1 MGGLDFLADRDD
13 VPLAAIRTSAI
24 AAPIP
29 PPAPS
34 SGLTPRWAP
43 GLQPPFNRGDPVLVA
58 NQNHGRVGM
67 EAWHD
72 RVGIIRAALCVWYSY
87 SHIFLLRRYAAGR
100 VH

>member
-1 MGGLDFLADRDD
+1 MRSASRW
-13 VPLAAIRTSAI
+13 VAAARE
-24 AAPIP
+24 PIEVSNHWKVLV
-29 PPAPS
+29 A
-34 SGLTPRWAP
+34 T
-43 GLQPPFNRGDPVLVA
+43 PVLVA

-72 RVGIIRAALCVWYSY
+72 WVGIIRAALCVWYSY